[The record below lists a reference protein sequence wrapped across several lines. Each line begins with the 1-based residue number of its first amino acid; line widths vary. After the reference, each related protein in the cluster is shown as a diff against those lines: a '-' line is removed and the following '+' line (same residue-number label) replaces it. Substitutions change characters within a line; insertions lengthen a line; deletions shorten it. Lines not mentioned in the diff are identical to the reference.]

1 MLLSINFLLEWKRTE
16 KIDSFILFGA
26 TSGLLLGIKYTTIL
40 YVSGLFI
47 AMLFILSKK
56 KPEDIT
62 KLFMLFIFLN
72 LVFGGI
78 WYVRNFY
85 QEGSVFGKLPVPE
98 VLPDFISQVKQFD
111 EYFTPLENLYSS
123 WQHFISYPLFDSF
136 SNSFYSNTSGFGPQ
150 LIALVIP
157 SFLFTT
163 FYSFKKKYRPV
174 IFHIFSVKIIGNVE
188 VNVCNSI
195 AVGDVVQPV
204 PRFDSF
210 IKKRCITEKDGVI
223 ESHLIVEESIVPSFE
238 KIHLAWSKSES
249 ADKKGEDHT
258 QEYNN
263 FHDIFFPYFVVHDTY
278 SD

>member
-174 IFHIFSVKIIGNVE
+174 IFLIIFYLIFFSVLGFKIKSPG
-188 VNVCNSI
+188 
-195 AVGDVVQPV
+195 AV
-204 PRFDSF
+204 SY
-210 IKKRCITEKDGVI
+210 T
-223 ESHLIVEESIVPSFE
+223 HLTLPT
-238 KIHLAWSKSES
+238 KA
-249 ADKKGEDHT
+249 
-258 QEYNN
+258 
-263 FHDIFFPYFVVHDTY
+263 
-278 SD
+278 